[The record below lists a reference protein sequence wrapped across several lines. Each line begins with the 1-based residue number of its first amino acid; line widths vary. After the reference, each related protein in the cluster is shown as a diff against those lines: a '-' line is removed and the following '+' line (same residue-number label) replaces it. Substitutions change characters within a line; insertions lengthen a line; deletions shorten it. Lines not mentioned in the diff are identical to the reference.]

1 MARYKLSKG
10 GKKAAAAAAPRGGLF
25 GCILVVVLIM
35 AFLGWTFYLALQPK

>member
-10 GKKAAAAAAPRGGLF
+10 GKKSAAAPQAGLW
-25 GCILVVVLIM
+25 GCILVVLMIM

>member
-10 GKKAAAAAAPRGGLF
+10 GKKAAAAPRGGLF
-25 GCILVVVLIM
+25 GCILVVLLIM